1 MANFARYINRD
12 LSAYLKAQLETG
24 DLVRTKRALQEIS
37 KLYRGGS
44 RFIQDQLIGVEIAIV
59 GLLMSSHDTKVRRWA
74 LNTLA
79 QLGREQ
85 SCKGAILH
93 ALQTYHADAE
103 VLAAA
108 IAALYRLCRE
118 ASTELRRMGF
128 DEQTVTLAALQHVP
142 AAKLNLS
149 CLPVRPDQANA
160 ELIKLGLIVVGLD
173 RAPTNMFEPNH
184 ENAAI
189 VRALGRHHD
198 PIVSQYAVWA
208 ITENPALGV
217 ADLGIDLKDIEQ
229 LPANVR
235 AWVFQLLAIESS
247 STDANNEYIMAGIED
262 QSPEARL
269 GLAVGLK
276 DSFSPSLAPH
286 ILEWFTREMD
296 GEIRSQ
302 IVDHLVRQA
311 EHSDAYW
318 QHALD
323 AFERGRPE
331 ERDRML
337 AAAAGSRLYSK
348 LSEIKYSGGG
358 MDLFRGERF
367 VQNNNFTIG
376 NIQAG
381 AVAINGGEAKARDTT
396 NTYNTQTIELI
407 RSHLNDAEREITGSA
422 ADVETKKEA
431 LAAIDIAKKEPT
443 KDNLGRA
450 VATIEKVE
458 AAAQKTLGI
467 GTALAGIGKLIARAA
482 GFGG

>member
-1 MANFARYINRD
+1 
-12 LSAYLKAQLETG
+12 
-24 DLVRTKRALQEIS
+24 
-37 KLYRGGS
+37 
-44 RFIQDQLIGVEIAIV
+44 
-59 GLLMSSHDTKVRRWA
+59 
-74 LNTLA
+74 
-79 QLGREQ
+79 
-85 SCKGAILH
+85 
-93 ALQTYHADAE
+93 
-103 VLAAA
+103 
-108 IAALYRLCRE
+108 
-118 ASTELRRMGF
+118 MGF

-173 RAPTNMFEPNH
+173 RAPANMFEPNH

-198 PIVSQYAVWA
+198 AIVSQYSVWA
-208 ITENPALGV
+208 ITENSSLGV
-217 ADLGIDLKDIEQ
+217 ADLGIDIKNIEQ

-235 AWVFQLLAIESS
+235 AWVFQLLAMEAS
-247 STDANNEYIMAGIED
+247 STGANSDYITAGIED
-262 QSPEARL
+262 RSPEARL

-276 DSFSPSLAPH
+276 DSFSPSLVPQV
-286 ILEWFTREMD
+286 LEWFTREMD
-296 GEIRSQ
+296 TEIRSQ
-302 IVDHLVRQA
+302 IVDHIVRQA
-311 EHSDAYW
+311 ERSDAYW
-318 QHALD
+318 QHAVD

-337 AAAAGSRLYSK
+337 AAAAGSKLYSR
-348 LSEIKYSGGG
+348 LSQIKYSRGG
-358 MDLFRGERF
+358 MDLFRGDNF
-367 VQNNNFTIG
+367 VQNNNFNIG

-407 RSHLNDAEREITGSA
+407 QSHLNDAEREIKGSV

-431 LAAIDIAKKEPT
+431 LAAIDIAKNEPT

-467 GTALAGIGKLIARAA
+467 GTALAGIGRLIARAS